1 MNARDTRYLTL
12 LAREYPSP
20 QAASAEIINLTA
32 ILNLPKGTEHFMS
45 DIHGEHEAFL
55 HILNNG
61 SGAVADKIDQAFEGS
76 LVIAERRALSALI
89 YYPREKLIE
98 AKATV
103 TDLYDWYC
111 VMLRRLIAV
120 CRLSASKYSRSK
132 VRKALPREFAYIM
145 EELLNTAPNRN
156 QDRYYDNIIR
166 AIIDTGSADT
176 FIVEMATLIKRMT
189 VDVLHIV
196 GDIFDRGPHAD
207 VILDHL
213 MQHHNVDIQWGNHDV
228 MWMGAAAGSDV
239 CVATA
244 VRNCVQY
251 DNLDMLENGYGINL
265 LPLAVFSTEQYSAG
279 DACVFKPRK
288 LPEEPFKP
296 RDLNLY
302 ARMHK
307 AISVILFKLEGQAI
321 RRHPEYRMDDRD
333 MLSRVNWE
341 KGTLTVDGKEY
352 PLRDTDFP
360 TIDPADPTKLTEEE
374 EALMG
379 QLVSAFMHSERLQQH
394 ARFLYSVGSVYRCYN
409 GNLLYHGCIP
419 CNRDGSFMEFEFGRN
434 RLSGRDFLDYCDK
447 IARQGYF
454 APEGSAERRNGQD
467 FLWFLWCGRNSPIF
481 GRSHIT
487 TFERALIE
495 DKAAWKEPKNAYYEY
510 YNDEDFCRGILAAFG
525 LDKPWSRIV
534 NGHIPVRAKEGENPC
549 KAHGRLVVIDGGFC
563 RAYHDKTGIAGYT
576 LVYSSRT
583 MSLRTHQPFESAEK
597 AVRENLD
604 ILSQKNILET
614 ENHRIL
620 VEDTDEGEVLRERVH
635 DLKQL
640 VTAYQLG
647 WIKETRSEDQVW

>member
-176 FIVEMATLIKRMT
+176 FIMEMATLIKRMT

-265 LPLAVFSTEQYSAG
+265 LPLARFAMEVYENSPCKPYQPKVMQNSGVTE
-279 DACVFKPRK
+279 
-288 LPEEPFKP
+288 
-296 RDLNLY
+296 RDVLLM
-302 ARMHK
+302 AQMHK
-307 AISVILFKLEGQAI
+307 AISVIQFKIEGQMI
-321 RRHPEYRMDDRD
+321 KRHPEYKMEGRALLEKIDY
-333 MLSRVNWE
+333 E
-341 KGTLTVDGKEY
+341 KGTIEIDGKDYPLKDADFPTVDPRDPYKLTPGEDQLIRTLQASFLNSDKLQKHIRLLFSKGSMYLIVNSNLMYHASIPMTDEGEFKTVIVDGKPY
-352 PLRDTDFP
+352 AGRSLLD
-360 TIDPADPTKLTEEE
+360 KLDRLTR
-374 EALMG
+374 EAYFG
-379 QLVSAFMHSERLQQH
+379 GNGAKSQQM
-394 ARFLYSVGSVYRCYN
+394 A
-409 GNLLYHGCIP
+409 
-419 CNRDGSFMEFEFGRN
+419 
-434 RLSGRDFLDYCDK
+434 LDYMW
-447 IARQGYF
+447 Y
-454 APEGSAERRNGQD
+454 
-467 FLWFLWCGRNSPIF
+467 LWCGPESPF
-481 GRSHIT
+481 FDKAKMAT
-487 TFERALIE
+487 LERYLIE
-495 DKAAWKEPKNAYYEY
+495 DKKTHHEEKGAYYKHL
-510 YNDEDFCRGILAAFG
+510 DDTKMCSMILSAFG
-525 LDKPWSRIV
+525 LDPEKSHIIS
-534 NGHIPVRAKEGENPC
+534 GHVPVKTCKGESPI
-549 KAHGRLVVIDGGFC
+549 KAGGKLLMIDGGFSK
-563 RAYHDKTGIAGYT
+563 AYHSETGIAGYT
-576 LVYSSRT
+576 LIYNSHGLQLVQ
-583 MSLRTHQPFESAEK
+583 HEPFESAVK
-597 AVRENLD
+597 AVEEGQD
-604 ILSQKNILET
+604 IISTKVIVEAT
-614 ENHRIL
+614 TDRIT
-620 VEDTDEGEVLRERVH
+620 VRDTTIGKELKVQID
-635 DLKQL
+635 DLKNL
-640 VTAYQLG
+640 LAAYRSGQ
-647 WIKETRSEDQVW
+647 IKERK

>member
-1 MNARDTRYLTL
+1 MNAQDIHYLKL

-76 LVIAERRALSALI
+76 LVISERRALAALI

-103 TDLYDWYC
+103 ADLYDWYC

-120 CRLSASKYSRSK
+120 CRLSTSKYSRSK

-239 CVATA
+239 CIATA

-265 LPLAVFSTEQYSAG
+265 LPLAVFSTEQYGDG
-279 DACVFKPRK
+279 DASVFKPRK

-307 AISVILFKLEGQAI
+307 AISVILFKLEGQVIAATGI
-321 RRHPEYRMDDRD
+321 QNVRDRD
-333 MLSRVNWE
+333 MPLPRELGDRHADRKRQGYPSARHGFPHHRPGRPDE
-341 KGTLTVDGKEY
+341 AHRGEERSPDG
-352 PLRDTDFP
+352 
-360 TIDPADPTKLTEEE
+360 A
-374 EALMG
+374 
-379 QLVSAFMHSERLQQH
+379 
-394 ARFLYSVGSVYRCYN
+394 ARFRLHTQRAACSSMRASCISVGSVYRCYKRQPALPWLASPAT
-409 GNLLYHGCIP
+409 GTAASWNLNWP
-419 CNRDGSFMEFEFGRN
+419 QP
-434 RLSGRDFLDYCDK
+434 RLSGRDFSITGDK
-447 IARQGYF
+447 IRPAGLFLRRKAHRNGRT
-454 APEGSAERRNGQD
+454 AAISSGSSVRRNFPPPHFFFPRPAGTS
-467 FLWFLWCGRNSPIF
+467 R
-481 GRSHIT
+481 RSSA
-487 TFERALIE
+487 RS
-495 DKAAWKEPKNAYYEY
+495 
-510 YNDEDFCRGILAAFG
+510 
-525 LDKPWSRIV
+525 SRI
-534 NGHIPVRAKEGENPC
+534 RRMEGAQE
-549 KAHGRLVVIDGGFC
+549 RL
-563 RAYHDKTGIAGYT
+563 
-576 LVYSSRT
+576 L
-583 MSLRTHQPFESAEK
+583 
-597 AVRENLD
+597 
-604 ILSQKNILET
+604 
-614 ENHRIL
+614 
-620 VEDTDEGEVLRERVH
+620 
-635 DLKQL
+635 
-640 VTAYQLG
+640 
-647 WIKETRSEDQVW
+647 

>member
-1 MNARDTRYLTL
+1 MNTRDTHYLKL
-12 LAREYPSP
+12 LAREYPTP
-20 QAASAEIINLTA
+20 QTASAEIINLTA

-61 SGAVADKIDQAFEGS
+61 SGAVMEKIEQAFEGA
-76 LVIAERRALSALI
+76 LVIGERRALASLI

-103 TDLYDWYC
+103 ADLDDWYC

-120 CRLSASKYSRSK
+120 CRLSTSKYSRSK

-145 EELLNTAPNRN
+145 EELLNTDLGHNR
-156 QDRYYDNIIR
+156 DRYYDNIIR

-176 FIVEMATLIKRMT
+176 FIIEMATLIKRMT

-207 VILDHL
+207 IILDQL
-213 MQHHNVDIQWGNHDV
+213 MHHHDVDIQWGNHDV
-228 MWMGAAAGSDV
+228 MWMGAAAGSEV

-265 LPLAVFSTEQYSAG
+265 LPLALFSTEQYGES
-279 DACVFKPRK
+279 DSSVFKPRK

-307 AISVILFKLEGQAI
+307 AISVIQFKLEGQLI
-321 RRHPEYRMDDRD
+321 QRHPEYKMDDRD
-333 MLSRVNWE
+333 ILSRVDWE
-341 KGTLTVDGKEY
+341 SGTLTVDGKAY

-360 TIDPADPTKLTEEE
+360 TIDPKNPTGLTAE
-374 EALMG
+374 EAALMS
-379 QLVSAFMHSERLQQH
+379 QLTSAFTHSERLQQH
-394 ARFLYSVGSVYRCYN
+394 TRFLYSVGSVYRCYN
-409 GNLLYHGCIP
+409 GNLLYHGCVP
-419 CNRDGSFMEFEFGRN
+419 CNRDGSFMEFEFGHN

-447 IARQGYF
+447 TARQGYF
-454 APEGSAERRNGQD
+454 SPAGSPERLNGRD
-467 FLWFLWCGRNSPIF
+467 FLWYLWCGRNSPIF
-481 GRSHIT
+481 ARSHIT

-495 DKAAWKEPKNAYYEY
+495 DKATWKEPKNAYYEY
-510 YNDEDFCRGILAAFG
+510 YDDEDFCRQVLASFG

-563 RAYHDKTGIAGYT
+563 RAYQGQTGIAGYT
-576 LVYSSRT
+576 MFFNSRG
-583 MSLRTHQPFESAEK
+583 MRIAAHEPFTTIED
-597 AVRENLD
+597 AVRHDRD
-604 ILSQKNILET
+604 ITSHAHVVEEFPKRVMVSDIDTGAELEG
-614 ENHRIL
+614 RIA
-620 VEDTDEGEVLRERVH
+620 
-635 DLKQL
+635 DLKNL
-640 VTAYQLG
+640 LEAYRSGL
-647 WIKETRSEDQVW
+647 IKPDPMRKIR